1 MRGLALLIGVVA
13 ALLALLL
20 IVGVIELPQ
29 NVQSLLEPIPI
40 KFILVEIGI
49 VLIVVMAMFVYWSS
63 QLPRAARV
71 ALDLFRACLG
81 FYGGLNRNTVRVSRT
96 SEFVGCNQPKGHY
109 QHHLG
114 HVSQASVHNRYRG
127 IGRGVSFAP
136 RIPCDQGI
144 RTYSR
149 RNLRLLLE
157 IAANQ
162 HLSQSE

>member
-29 NVQSLLEPIPI
+29 NTQSLLEPIPI

-49 VLIVVMAMFVYWSS
+49 MLIVVMAMFVYWSS

-81 FYGGLNRNTVRVSRT
+81 FTAASIATPFGFLGLQNLSVAINQKATINITWDTSLKPAFTIGIVALVVAYLSLREYHAIRVYEHT
-96 SEFVGCNQPKGHY
+96 HG
-109 QHHLG
+109 
-114 HVSQASVHNRYRG
+114 
-127 IGRGVSFAP
+127 
-136 RIPCDQGI
+136 
-144 RTYSR
+144 
-149 RNLRLLLE
+149 E
-157 IAANQ
+157 I
-162 HLSQSE
+162 